1 MKKYISIYVWLLS
14 LMVFTSCKKF
24 LEEKSD
30 KKLAIPETLSDYQA
44 LINSTSTMNVRF
56 CGLAEV
62 GSDNYYIRDKEWTAL
77 DDEPRLAYTW
87 EWNGVSNGH
96 WSNLYAIVFRA
107 NLVLENIG
115 ELKVLPAQAEE
126 KRQLEGKALFF
137 RAMAHFNVA
146 QVWAPAYKKG
156 MGNDQPGI
164 PLRSSYDINEPVTR
178 STVEQTYGRI
188 VEDLHKASELVPVQ
202 VTHKAIPGKA
212 AVLALLARVYLSMND
227 FENAL
232 LYADSTLLYSNFI
245 LDYNTLNV
253 SSAGPVPVLNEEVIF
268 HAQCVM
274 GGAMNATP
282 NTVAKVDTVL
292 YALYHQNDI
301 RKSVFFG
308 KNNDNTFFFKGGYD
322 QYKSAPRFMGITVSE
337 VLLIKAECEA
347 RRNNTEAGLDA
358 LNALLVKRWKS
369 GTFVPYRASRQDEA
383 LHLILEERRK
393 ELCFR
398 SGLRW
403 MDLKRFNT
411 LPDERR
417 SIKRVLNGKEV
428 ILDAGD
434 KRLLWLIPL
443 DVVRL
448 SGIPQNPR

>member
-1 MKKYISIYVWLLS
+1 MKILIRSGILMLS
-14 LMVFTSCKKF
+14 LIWVVSCKKF

-30 KKLAIPETLSDYQA
+30 KKLAVPETLSDYQA
-44 LINSTSTMNVRF
+44 LINSTSTLNVRY

-62 GSDNYYIRDKEWTAL
+62 GSDNYYIPDKEWAAL
-77 DDEPRLAYTW
+77 DEEPRMAYTW
-87 EWNGVSNGH
+87 EWNGASNGH

-107 NLVLENIG
+107 NLILEHIDD
-115 ELKVLPAQAEE
+115 LTVLPAQEEE
-126 KRQLEGKALFF
+126 KKQLEGKALFF

-146 QVWAPAYKKG
+146 QVWAPAYTNG
-156 MGNDQPGI
+156 GSNDQPGI
-164 PLRSSYDINEPVTR
+164 PLRTSYDINEPVTR
-178 STVEQTYGRI
+178 STLAQTYKHI
-188 VEDLHKASELVPVQ
+188 LEDLHKASGLVPTQ

-212 AVLALLARVYLSMND
+212 AVMALLARVFLSMND
-227 FENAL
+227 FNNAL
-232 LYADSTLLYSNFI
+232 RYADSTLLYSNTI
-245 LDYNTLNV
+245 LNYNTLNT

-274 GGAMNATP
+274 GGAMGATP
-282 NTVAKVDTVL
+282 NAVAKVDTSL
-292 YALYHQNDI
+292 YALYHENDI
-301 RKSVFFG
+301 RKAAFFG
-308 KNNDNTFFFKGGYD
+308 KNNDNTYFFKGGYD

-347 RRNNTEAGLDA
+347 RLNNTEKALEA
-358 LNALLVKRWKS
+358 LNRLLVKRWKT
-369 GTFVPYRASRQDEA
+369 GTFVPFEASGQEVA
-383 LHLILEERRK
+383 LALILAERRK

-411 LPDERR
+411 LPDEQHPIRR
-417 SIKRVLNGKEV
+417 ILNGTEQ
-428 ILDAGD
+428 ILTPDD

-448 SGIPQNPR
+448 SGILQNPR

>member
-1 MKKYISIYVWLLS
+1 MKKYINIYVCLLL
-14 LMVFTSCKKF
+14 LMGLSSCKKF

-30 KKLAIPETLSDYQA
+30 KKLTIPQTLSDYQA
-44 LINSTSTMNVRF
+44 LINSTSTMNMRY

-62 GSDNYYIRDKEWTAL
+62 GSDKYYIRDKEWAAL
-77 DDEPRLAYTW
+77 EEEARMGYTW
-87 EWNGVSNGH
+87 DWNGISNGQ
-96 WSNLYAIVFRA
+96 WSNIYAIIFRS
-107 NLVLENIG
+107 NLVLDNIG
-115 ELKVLPAQAEE
+115 ELNVLPAQQED

-156 MGNDQPGI
+156 GGNEQPGI
-164 PLRSSYDINEPVTR
+164 PLRTSYDINEPVTR
-178 STVEQTYGRI
+178 STVERTYQHI
-188 VEDLHKASELVPVQ
+188 IEDLQKASGLVPVQ

-212 AVLALLARVYLSMND
+212 AVMSLLARVHISMND

-232 LYADSTLLYSNFI
+232 LYADSTFLYNNAI
-245 LDYNTLNV
+245 LNYNTLNT
-253 SSAGPVPVLNEEVIF
+253 SAAGPVPLLNEEVIF
-268 HAQCVM
+268 HAQSVM

-282 NTVAKVDTVL
+282 NTVAKVDTAL

-301 RKSVFFG
+301 RKVAFFG
-308 KNNDNTFFFKGGYD
+308 KNNDNSFFFKGGYD
-322 QYKSAPRFMGITVSE
+322 QYKSAPRFMGITTSE

-347 RRNNTEAGLDA
+347 RLNNTATALDA
-358 LNALLVKRWKS
+358 LNALLVKRWKN
-369 GTFVPYRASRQDEA
+369 GTFVPYKDLGREEA
-383 LHLILEERRK
+383 LALILEERRK

-411 LPDERR
+411 LPDERI
-417 SIKRVLNGKEV
+417 SIKRMLNGKEE
-428 ILDAGD
+428 LLNPDD

-448 SGIPQNPR
+448 SGIAQNPR

>member
-1 MKKYISIYVWLLS
+1 MKKYISIYVCLLS
-14 LMVFTSCKKF
+14 LIGLASCKKF

-62 GSDNYYIRDKEWTAL
+62 GSDNYYIRDKEWAAL

-96 WSNLYAIVFRA
+96 WSNLYAIIFRA

-115 ELKVLPAQAEE
+115 ELKVLPARAEE

-156 MGNDQPGI
+156 GENDQPGI

-178 STVEQTYGRI
+178 STVEQTYGHI
-188 VEDLHKASELVPVQ
+188 LEDLRKASELVPVQ

-232 LYADSTLLYSNFI
+232 MYADSTLLYNSAI
-245 LDYNTLNV
+245 LNYNTLNT

-282 NTVAKVDTVL
+282 NTVAKVDTGL

-301 RKSVFFG
+301 RKAAYFG

-322 QYKSAPRFMGITVSE
+322 QSKSAPRFMGITVSE

-347 RRNNTEAGLDA
+347 RRNNIEGAMDA

-369 GTFVPYRASRQDEA
+369 GTFVPYQASVQDEA
-383 LHLILEERRK
+383 LALILEERRK

-417 SIKRVLNGKEV
+417 SIKRLLNGEEV
-428 ILDAGD
+428 ILDSED

-448 SGIPQNPR
+448 SGITQNPR